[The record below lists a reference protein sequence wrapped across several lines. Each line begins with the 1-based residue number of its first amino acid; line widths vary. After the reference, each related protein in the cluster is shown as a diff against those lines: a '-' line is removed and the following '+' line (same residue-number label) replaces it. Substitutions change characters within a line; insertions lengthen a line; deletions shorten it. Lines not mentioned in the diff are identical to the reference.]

1 MRLSIPKVI
10 NTIVVL
16 ALGAVL
22 ALVIWQPVFPS
33 GWIIQGMA
41 EQLDPKN
48 LSLKQPAVLRF
59 ELAGQGGGIYNLML
73 SREKVEV
80 SEGNTNQVD
89 LIIAMKATDFN
100 NLVFQM
106 AQGKADEFMF
116 QKLVISNMLRMAGDM
131 SVLELL
137 NPADRGEQ

>member
-10 NTIVVL
+10 NTIVVI

-48 LSLKQPAVLRF
+48 LSLEQPAVLRF

-100 NLVFQM
+100 NLIFQM

-116 QKLVISNMLRMAGDM
+116 QKLVISNMLRIAGDM